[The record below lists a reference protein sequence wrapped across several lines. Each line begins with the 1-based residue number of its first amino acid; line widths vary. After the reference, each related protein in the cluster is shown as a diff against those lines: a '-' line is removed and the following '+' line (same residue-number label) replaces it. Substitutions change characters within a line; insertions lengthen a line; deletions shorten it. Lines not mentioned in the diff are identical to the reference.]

1 MRILFVAFALMSLP
15 FPALAG
21 PRPVVFEA
29 TSADKASGFRSMAE
43 CEAALGLPAEH
54 RGKADVG
61 KNASRGSSFNRAAGN
76 ISRCEIIEGQPV
88 LIVYPN
94 DRREG
99 AGSLS
104 D

>member
-1 MRILFVAFALMSLP
+1 MRILFVAFALMALP
-15 FPALAG
+15 VLAA
-21 PRPVVFEA
+21 PVPVIFEA